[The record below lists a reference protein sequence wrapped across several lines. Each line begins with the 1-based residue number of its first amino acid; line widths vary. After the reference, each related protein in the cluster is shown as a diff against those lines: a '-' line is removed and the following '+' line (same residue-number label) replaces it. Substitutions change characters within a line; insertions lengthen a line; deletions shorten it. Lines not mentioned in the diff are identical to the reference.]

1 MRRLKLALAGLAIAS
16 LAVGAQAAPPKPR
29 PTGVEAQ
36 IPFADHRGIRDFQAD
51 GRDALWIQDQQRNWY
66 HATLFGPCFGLEYA
80 IGIGFVTKGTSTLDK
95 FGQIVVDGQTCQI
108 QTFVT
113 SDPPPKKTRKK
124 RKES

>member
-1 MRRLKLALAGLAIAS
+1 MKMIKLAFAALATVSIAS
-16 LAVGAQAAPPKPR
+16 SAYAAPPKPR
-29 PTGVEAQ
+29 SIGVEAQ

-80 IGIGFVTKGTSTLDK
+80 ISIGFVTRGTSTLDK

-113 SDPPPKKTRKK
+113 SDPPPKKARKK
-124 RKES
+124 KES